1 MLLQMVLFHSLTPW
15 KWKRQWLSHVWN
27 ELGLSQL
34 FATLWTVALQAP
46 LPMGSSRQEYWSGVP
61 FPSLG
66 DLPKSGIKPRSPALA
81 GGFLTTEP
89 PGKPKWNHKQKQK
102 ATYTIGSTFKIY
114 LESTFLPTHHSDPNH
129 HFSPGYSN
137 SLLTKLPLSAPLTA
151 ESPWGGG
158 SGPTERRSGPISL
171 GSKSCSGFSLPAPAP
186 LRAVLTCPLH
196 LQAIPPAPPVT
207 TADTHQDPPLQ
218 GLWPCSLCLCLFPSI
233 SAWSTLDSFFRPLLK
248 HQWHPSPSTMK
259 TASTPFPACTLSHP
273 ALFSTSCRKISLSDK
288 CLALTTRSVNV
299 SWMNEHIHIDKGVKE
314 MNKY

>member
-196 LQAIPPAPPVT
+196 LQAIPQPPRSLLLTLTRTPHFRAFGLALSASAFSPAFLHGQLLTPSSGLCSSINDTPAPAQWKQQAPPFQPVRSAT
-207 TADTHQDPPLQ
+207 LLYFLPRVEKYHYLINVWHLLHAQ
-218 GLWPCSLCLCLFPSI
+218 WMFPE
-233 SAWSTLDSFFRPLLK
+233 
-248 HQWHPSPSTMK
+248 
-259 TASTPFPACTLSHP
+259 
-273 ALFSTSCRKISLSDK
+273 
-288 CLALTTRSVNV
+288 
-299 SWMNEHIHIDKGVKE
+299 WMNT
-314 MNKY
+314 YT